1 MPFTDPAEL
10 AGGRNMAAFLD
21 MLAYSEG
28 TSTVRGS
35 DDGYNVNVGR
45 ALFHGYAKH
54 PRIPIMTRWGWSDAA
69 GRYQIMAAIPGRI
82 KTDTW
87 DWASRACGL
96 SDFSPSAQDKVAV
109 YLITR
114 RGALPDIEAGRL
126 AEAITKCRK
135 EWASLPGAGYGQRE
149 HAYEV
154 LRTQYLLHGGT
165 DIDA

>member
-1 MPFTDPAEL
+1 MPCTNPASL
-10 AGGRNMAAFLD
+10 PGGLNMAAFLD

-28 TSTVRGS
+28 TSTVLGS

-45 ALFHGYAKH
+45 ALFQGYAAH
-54 PRIPIMTRWGWSDAA
+54 PRIPVMTKWGWSDAA
-69 GRYQIMAAIPGRI
+69 GRYQVMAAIPGKI

-87 DWASRACGL
+87 DWASRACGVT
-96 SDFSPSAQDKVAV
+96 DFGPAAQDKVAV

-114 RGALPDIEAGRL
+114 RGALADIEAGRL
-126 AEAITKCRK
+126 ADAITKCRK

-154 LRTQYLLHGGT
+154 LRAQYLLHGGT
-165 DIDA
+165 DIEA